1 MALIGQRHFYGI
13 VLHNSRK
20 VLSVY
25 MTTSGRECLQFPL
38 TLGNG
43 SSHPLLIVV
52 VVSGSDFTLLLI
64 FEEIFW
70 CSLLASHAYQ
80 RNRGRSPYSTR
91 ERTREHACWAICV
104 YLLKTGSS
112 ARAQFNS
119 EYSCKHKPSITA
131 NQDLAHCL
139 AMRPA
144 LLSEW
149 RDICLLYL

>member
-13 VLHNSRK
+13 VLHDSRK

-25 MTTSGRECLQFPL
+25 MTTSGRECFQFPL

-52 VVSGSDFTLLLI
+52 VVSGSHFTLLLI

-70 CSLLASHAYQ
+70 CSLLASHTYQ
-80 RNRGRSPYSTR
+80 RNRGLSPYSTR

-112 ARAQFNS
+112 ARVQFNS
-119 EYSCKHKPSITA
+119 EYSCKHKSSITA

-144 LLSEW
+144 LLSE
-149 RDICLLYL
+149 